1 MWVLVLLSI
10 LGDQMGQNWLK
21 MENSG
26 HCAVLF
32 EDPWIFTDRKLSS
45 LHALMVA
52 NKVAAA

>member
-1 MWVLVLLSI
+1 MVQGKQRLMFTYMWVLVLLSI

-32 EDPWIFTDRKLSS
+32 EDP
-45 LHALMVA
+45 
-52 NKVAAA
+52 